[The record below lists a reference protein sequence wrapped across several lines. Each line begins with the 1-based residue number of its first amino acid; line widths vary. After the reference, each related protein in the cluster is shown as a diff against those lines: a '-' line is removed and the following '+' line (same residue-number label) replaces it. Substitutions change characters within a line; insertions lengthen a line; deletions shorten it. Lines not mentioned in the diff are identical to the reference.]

1 MNQNQYMKQ
10 TPSLPPFLLAIC
22 VIIGV
27 VFVVVFG
34 FSLAAET
41 PQRSSQLPA
50 VEGVVQPFF
59 NSLEAE
65 GAAGSDA
72 LKPVA
77 EENTTDDDDKVN
89 GSAAAQS
96 LLAQQAQAGSEKPP
110 CSGATCKEGYLELV
124 PPQPAGIAEGKTLLL
139 LGVDS
144 RSGGLISLT
153 DTIMLLFLDEEAQQI
168 SLLSVPRDLYVMIP
182 GHGRDR
188 INTAVV
194 HGAAGEDD
202 LEAGIAILE
211 KTLERTLNIEID
223 HHILVDFRA
232 VVRSIDAL
240 GGINIYVPYT
250 IDDPTYPD
258 MSGGFDPLFIPQ
270 GQHHF
275 SGEMALKYARTRHQ
289 DNDFYRAQR
298 QHQLLFAI
306 REQVFNLGVTDLLES
321 APALYQQIRH
331 GVFTDLNILQLVQL
345 GQALSEVP
353 ADNIQTAVLDDQYLT
368 STWTERGEYVLVL
381 KPSVPSSLIEEIF
394 TN

>member
-10 TPSLPPFLLAIC
+10 MPSLSPLLLAIC

-27 VFVVVFG
+27 VFVVAFG
-34 FSLAAET
+34 LWFAAET
-41 PQRSSQLPA
+41 PPRSSQPPA

-59 NSLEAE
+59 DSLEADE
-65 GAAGSDA
+65 MAGSNA
-72 LKPVA
+72 LKSVV
-77 EENTTDDDDKVN
+77 EESRADEKAN
-89 GSAAAQS
+89 GSAAAHS
-96 LLAQQAQAGSEKPP
+96 LLAQQAQAGNEKPP
-110 CSGATCKEGYLELV
+110 CSQEPCEEDYLELV
-124 PPQPAGIAEGKTLLL
+124 PPQPAGIAEGQTLLL

-153 DTIMLLFLDEEAQQI
+153 DTIMLLFLDEEAQRI
-168 SLLSVPRDLYVMIP
+168 SLLSIPRDLYVEIP

-194 HGAAGEDD
+194 HGAGGEKD
-202 LEAGIAILE
+202 LEAGIATLE
-211 KTLERTLNIEID
+211 KVLERTLDIEID

-240 GGINIYVPYT
+240 GGIDVYVPYT

-275 SGEMALKYARTRHQ
+275 TGEMALKYARTRHQ

-298 QHQLLFAI
+298 QHQILFAI
-306 REQVFNLGVTDLLES
+306 REQVFNLGVADLLES
-321 APALYQQIRH
+321 APALYQQVRH

-353 ADNIQTAVLDDQYLT
+353 ADNIQTAVLDDQYLS
-368 STWTERGEYVLVL
+368 STWTERGEFVLVL